1 MKLFPEGVA
10 TCVICPGFCFE
21 KRAINFS
28 PTELLLQDLPLP
40 LVTSFTLTIFAFQKK
55 VLSKEG
61 LALGGSAFLIFTVV
75 SCLGVSNRSLIPN
88 GGTNFLNSWIP
99 FSHEPSKNQLW
110 QSLQYFKNLV
120 SIQTEKF
127 ISCSSSGLIFDT
139 IYSAI
144 R

>member
-1 MKLFPEGVA
+1 MLGVRSKKPMNCKILKLFPEGVA
-10 TCVICPGFCFE
+10 TCVICE

-88 GGTNFLNSWIP
+88 GGTNFLNSWVP
-99 FSHEPSKNQLW
+99 FFHEQCNILRTWFQFR
-110 QSLQYFKNLV
+110 QRSLFLV
-120 SIQTEKF
+120 LAQ
-127 ISCSSSGLIFDT
+127 D
-139 IYSAI
+139 
-144 R
+144 